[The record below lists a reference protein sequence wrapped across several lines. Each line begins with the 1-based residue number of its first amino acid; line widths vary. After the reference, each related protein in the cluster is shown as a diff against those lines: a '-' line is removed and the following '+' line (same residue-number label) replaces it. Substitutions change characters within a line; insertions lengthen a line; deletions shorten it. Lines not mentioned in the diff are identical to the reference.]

1 MKIFTNTSAVY
12 AHQQLGSHQALAKR
26 SQEKLATGLR
36 INRASD
42 DAAGLAISEKMRSQI
57 RGLDQASRNTQD
69 GLSLIQT
76 AEGALNETHQ
86 ILQRMRELAVQAA
99 NDTYTISDRQ
109 GIQQEVDSLSEE
121 INRIANSTTFNN
133 HSLLTGQKEFSFQV
147 GANAG
152 QTISLHLSGIST
164 KQLGLTAVE
173 STNVIG
179 IAGEIQT
186 NKVTQIGRATTPSD
200 PGHEIVGYYDA
211 EGKNGAGY
219 YIGDELKYAASLPEK
234 NGTYQVYWE
243 GKSYQITLSDETVT
257 TVTPTLDVIDSTGNV
272 LQASWFE
279 ATEERE
285 AGYYKENTLFF
296 TSSKPLAV
304 GQSIIIDENNEMSK
318 TLSVLSKETA
328 NDAIT
333 KLDQAI
339 VYVSGQRS
347 LLGAT
352 QNRLE
357 HTLTNLHQ
365 SSENLQAAESR
376 IRDTDVAKEIINV
389 TKQNLLA
396 NVAQS
401 MLAQANQQP
410 LQVLALLE

>member
-1 MKIFTNTSAVY
+1 MF
-12 AHQQLGSHQALAKR
+12 
-26 SQEKLATGLR
+26 
-36 INRASD
+36 
-42 DAAGLAISEKMRSQI
+42 
-57 RGLDQASRNTQD
+57 
-69 GLSLIQT
+69 
-76 AEGALNETHQ
+76 
-86 ILQRMRELAVQAA
+86 
-99 NDTYTISDRQ
+99 
-109 GIQQEVDSLSEE
+109 
-121 INRIANSTTFNN
+121 
-133 HSLLTGQKEFSFQV
+133 
-147 GANAG
+147 
-152 QTISLHLSGIST
+152 
-164 KQLGLTAVE
+164 
-173 STNVIG
+173 
-179 IAGEIQT
+179 
-186 NKVTQIGRATTPSD
+186 
-200 PGHEIVGYYDA
+200 
-211 EGKNGAGY
+211 
-219 YIGDELKYAASLPEK
+219 
-234 NGTYQVYWE
+234 
-243 GKSYQITLSDETVT
+243 
-257 TVTPTLDVIDSTGNV
+257 
-272 LQASWFE
+272 
-279 ATEERE
+279 
-285 AGYYKENTLFF
+285 
-296 TSSKPLAV
+296 
-304 GQSIIIDENNEMSK
+304 K